1 MGKRSN
7 CAGSTSLHFV
17 YLPSTIRVSYTR
29 RPAWPALQY
38 LCTSWLESLP
48 HVWSIRLFTCS
59 FALTFH
65 PRLFVYLFSL
75 VPLLIVCSPTDIY
88 IQTVGY
94 KERHSGTLVDKLVL
108 CSYSAAARSFPSSS
122 YSSSVVSCCFVS
134 HLSRAAPAY
143 KYTERKNRRRNPPAP
158 LSQLFY
164 YTGIRRRRR
173 LITKSIFYVS
183 TSFSRRVPICLA
195 QVLLPSFSLLR
206 YTIRIGGKKAAE

>member
-1 MGKRSN
+1 MGKRSD

-17 YLPSTIRVSYTR
+17 YLPSTLRVSYTR

-38 LCTSWLESLP
+38 LYTNWLESLP

-59 FALTFH
+59 FALTFL

-122 YSSSVVSCCFVS
+122 YSSSVVSCCFCFAFIS
-134 HLSRAAPAY
+134 CCSSIQIHR
-143 KYTERKNRRRNPPAP
+143 ERKQKEKPSR
-158 LSQLFY
+158 
-164 YTGIRRRRR
+164 
-173 LITKSIFYVS
+173 SIIP
-183 TSFSRRVPICLA
+183 T
-195 QVLLPSFSLLR
+195 VLLHGDPSSSSPYYKKHLLC
-206 YTIRIGGKKAAE
+206 INFLL